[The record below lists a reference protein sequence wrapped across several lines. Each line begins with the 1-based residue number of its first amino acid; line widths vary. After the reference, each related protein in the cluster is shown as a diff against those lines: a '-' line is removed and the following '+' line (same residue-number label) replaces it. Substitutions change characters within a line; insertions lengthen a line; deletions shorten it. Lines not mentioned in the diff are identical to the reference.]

1 MTLRVSVFGG
11 FTVTGRN
18 GERYAFRGARQR
30 ALLAYLALSPAHEFS
45 RLHLAE
51 LLWPDAP
58 EDESRHSLRQ
68 CLSLLRR
75 ELGPDSGALTLDGDR
90 VRLEADRF
98 ETDVALLHQLAASAD
113 PSDWNRVS
121 DVYHGELLAGL
132 ELGGT
137 PFDDWLALQRRI
149 TSEVAVATLA
159 RVAEVQTSAGDLS
172 GAIVTVRR
180 IVVLDPFDEV
190 ERRHLMRLL
199 VSHGRSAS
207 AIREYCDF
215 STLLREHLAV
225 EPSSETT
232 HLYQSVIEGHR
243 ETPAYEAGMLQTY
256 ARALEQL
263 PDCVVITDLATRIVG
278 FSPVAEHQ
286 FGLRKAE
293 VVGKTPA
300 ILHGR
305 DLQTVFP
312 LQFTHLALT
321 HGRWTETVQLT
332 TYDGGI
338 HPMRRSVVTL
348 RSPSGRAIG
357 AFGMSV
363 LSRS

>member
-1 MTLRVSVFGG
+1 MTLRMSVFGG
-11 FTVTGRN
+11 FTVTGQN
-18 GERYAFRGARQR
+18 GERYAFRGTRQR
-30 ALLAYLALSPAHEFS
+30 ALLAYLALSPGRDFS

-58 EDESRHSLRQ
+58 EDEARHSLRQ

-75 ELGPDSGALTLDGDR
+75 ELGPDAGVLLVDGDR
-90 VRLEADRF
+90 VRLEAGRF
-98 ETDVALLHQLAASAD
+98 ETDFAMLHHLATSAES
-113 PSDWNRVS
+113 SDWNRVS
-121 DVYHGELLAGL
+121 ELYHGELLAGL
-132 ELGGT
+132 DLGGT
-137 PFDDWLALQRRI
+137 PFDDWLALARRV
-149 TSEVAVATLA
+149 TSELAVATLA
-159 RVAEVQTSAGDLS
+159 RVAEAQTSAGDLS
-172 GAIVTVRR
+172 AAIVTVRR
-180 IVVLDPFDEV
+180 IVLLDPFDEV
-190 ERRHLMRLL
+190 ERRRLMRLL

-215 STLLREHLAV
+215 SKLLREHLAV

-232 HLYQSVIEGHR
+232 HLYQSVIERHR
-243 ETPAYEAGMLQTY
+243 EVPDDAAGMLQTY

-263 PDCVVITDLATRIVG
+263 PDCVVVTDLATRIVG
-278 FSPVAEHQ
+278 FSPVAEQQ
-286 FGLRKAE
+286 FGLSKDE
-293 VVGKTPA
+293 VIGKTPA

-305 DLQTVFP
+305 NLDTAFP

-321 HGRWTETVQLT
+321 HGRWTETVRLT

-363 LSRS
+363 LSKS